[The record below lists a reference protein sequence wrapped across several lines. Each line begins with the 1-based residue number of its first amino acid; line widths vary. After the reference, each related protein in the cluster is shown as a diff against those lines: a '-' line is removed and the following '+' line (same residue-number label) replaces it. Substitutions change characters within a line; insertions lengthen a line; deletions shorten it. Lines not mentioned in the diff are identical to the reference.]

1 MYKILWIKVCMC
13 VHVILCIQNSQKFC
27 NVLPTIVCSAC
38 MCACRPGISNY
49 GKVFFFLFF
58 GVRRP
63 EVSVFSHTNVRSS
76 SLMLCL
82 LWKAHTHLC
91 SAENVCKNSF
101 SFFCKLGAFEYP
113 YFHTF
118 TWAALV
124 CFLVH
129 LCSAES
135 VCKSFACIFFFE
147 LRCPEVSVLC
157 LCAIL
162 PHPVFSSDAPLSIRI
177 PTHLH
182 IHTVLGAL
190 KCQYSVCVPVSLI
203 LLVFIPAFFSWV
215 THP

>member
-13 VHVILCIQNSQKFC
+13 VHVILCIQNHRNFAMCFQRLFVLRACVHVDLVSQ
-27 NVLPTIVCSAC
+27 IMARCS
-38 MCACRPGISNY
+38 S
-49 GKVFFFLFF
+49 FFFLEL
-58 GVRRP
+58 GALKYQC
-63 EVSVFSHTNVRSS
+63 SHTPTCAALVWCSVCFERLTSICAAQKMCAKIP
-76 SLMLCL
+76 SL
-82 LWKAHTHLC
+82 
-91 SAENVCKNSF
+91 
-101 SFFCKLGAFEYP
+101 FFCKLCAFEYP

-182 IHTVLGAL
+182 IHTMLGAL

-203 LLVFIPAFFSWV
+203 LLAFIPAFFSWV